1 MNETYYYPYNLKSQA
16 KLWLWNLRDIVIIGV
31 ALLLSI
37 LAMTQIKFYIPMAL
51 TLVYMFLS
59 VRLEDLCVL
68 DYIRCGVKYFLLSQ
82 QYFEWKEGKPDEER

>member
-16 KLWLWNLRDIVIIGV
+16 KLWLWNLRDIAIIGV
-31 ALLLSI
+31 ALLVSI
-37 LAMTQIKFYIPMAL
+37 LALTQIQFFLPLAL

-59 VRLEDLCVL
+59 IRMDDVCVL

-82 QYFEWKEGKPDEER
+82 QYYEWKEAVSNEEK

>member
-16 KLWLWNLRDIVIIGV
+16 KLWLWNLRDVVIIGV

-59 VRLEDLCVL
+59 IRLEDVCVL

-82 QYFEWKEGKPDEER
+82 QYFEWKEGNSDEER

>member
-16 KLWLWNLRDIVIIGV
+16 KLWLWNLRDVVIIGV

-51 TLVYMFLS
+51 TLVHMFLS
-59 VRLEDLCVL
+59 IRLEDVCVL

-82 QYFEWKEGKPDEER
+82 QYFEWKEGNSDEER

>member
-16 KLWLWNLRDIVIIGV
+16 KLWLWNLRDVVIIGV

-59 VRLEDLCVL
+59 VRLEDVCVL

-82 QYFEWKEGKPDEER
+82 QYFEWKERR

>member
-16 KLWLWNLRDIVIIGV
+16 KLWLWNLRDVVIIGV

-51 TLVYMFLS
+51 TLV
-59 VRLEDLCVL
+59 
-68 DYIRCGVKYFLLSQ
+68 
-82 QYFEWKEGKPDEER
+82 

>member
-16 KLWLWNLRDIVIIGV
+16 KLWLWNLRDVVIIGV

-59 VRLEDLCVL
+59 VRLEDVCVL

-82 QYFEWKEGKPDEER
+82 QYFVWKEGKPDEER

>member
-16 KLWLWNLRDIVIIGV
+16 KLWLWNLRDVAIIGV
-31 ALLLSI
+31 ALLISI
-37 LAMTQIKFYIPMAL
+37 LALTQLKFYLPIAL

-59 VRLEDLCVL
+59 IRMEDVCIL

-82 QYFEWKEGKPDEER
+82 QYFAWKEATDK